1 MKWTTFVLLV
11 LALTTKQALAKKTD
25 SSSPIDYVK
34 SLVTYCSGKSQLD
47 FCSKEQLE
55 FGLLFLMEYQ
65 RKIQQEFQLE
75 QQEFIQK
82 QKQNEVMMRRK
93 QKEEFKQQ
101 QLNHKLREHF
111 LDRHM

>member
-1 MKWTTFVLLV
+1 MNRATFFLLV
-11 LALTTKQALAKKTD
+11 FIQALAKKTD
-25 SSSPIDYVK
+25 SSIPIDYAE
-34 SLVTYCSGKSQLD
+34 SLIKYCAGKSQLD
-47 FCSKEQLE
+47 FCSREQIE

-65 RKIQQEFQLE
+65 RKIQQDIKLE
-75 QQEFIQK
+75 RQEFLQK
-82 QKQNEVMMRRK
+82 QKQSEVMMRRK